1 MCRSRVQGIQLD
13 YYTKTAGFFKN
24 GKISD
29 FWPRIHSRRNKRVPP
44 RGVEATQMG
53 KYYAGIMQDNNDLS
67 NDHVT
72 VSKKVHEYYSLHVN
86 HHCFPSIIYLD
97 VNRLIKKLRKNC
109 SPGHDGVTTENLIYG
124 NGPMLCNVLASVYN
138 VILGF
143 SCVPDVLK
151 MGTAI
156 PVLKKTTLKA
166 SMPENYRPITLS
178 STHAKMV
185 ELLLIPDSV
194 ISDTQLGF
202 RATRGASFGC
212 ALLNDVIAYFH
223 EKSSPVYICTLDA
236 EKCFDSV
243 WHDGLLYKLQSVLPV
258 NH

>member
-13 YYTKTAGFFKN
+13 YYTKTAGFFKS

-29 FWPRIHSRRNKRVPP
+29 FWFRIHSRRHKRVPP
-44 RGVEATQMG
+44 RVEATQMG

-72 VSKKVHEYYSLHVN
+72 VSKKVHEYYSLYAN
-86 HHCFPSIIYLD
+86 HHCSPNIMSLD
-97 VNRLIKKLRKNC
+97 VNRLIKNCVKNVLQ
-109 SPGHDGVTTENLIYG
+109 DTEHLIYG

-143 SCVPDVLK
+143 SCVSDVLK
-151 MGTAI
+151 MGTVI
-156 PVLKKTTLKA
+156 PVLKKPTLNA

-194 ISDTQLGF
+194 ISNTQFRF
-202 RATRGASFGC
+202 RANRGTYFGC
-212 ALLNDVIAYFH
+212 ALLNDVIAYFQ
-223 EKSSPVYICTLDA
+223 EQSSPVYN
-236 EKCFDSV
+236 V
-243 WHDGLLYKLQSVLPV
+243 R
-258 NH
+258 